1 MISTLVIDCGG
12 GGIKATVLDDSGT
25 MRAQPIRV
33 ATPYPLTTKLFI
45 KTLVDLA
52 KKLPPSTHA
61 TVGLPGMV
69 GRSCVLEISARGAGL
84 NVSADLVFT
93 RGETIFS
100 VPVLEPGFK
109 FERSALRSVP
119 L

>member
-1 MISTLVIDCGG
+1 MDHELYKQIIGLGP
-12 GGIKATVLDDSGT
+12 
-25 MRAQPIRV
+25 R
-33 ATPYPLTTKLFI
+33 
-45 KTLVDLA
+45 
-52 KKLPPSTHA
+52 KKSVRRL
-61 TVGLPGMV
+61 VGLPGMV

-84 NVSADLVFT
+84 KVSADLVFT